1 MSNCKAMPKW
11 SQFRWAH
18 KAGIFLPDTI
28 VGAEPREAGR
38 LNEAYRE
45 AAWAHLDPSGI
56 APSVC
61 ADAVRTYYLG
71 A

>member
-11 SQFRWAH
+11 SQFRWVH

-28 VGAEPREAGR
+28 VGAEPREAGY

-61 ADAVRTYYLG
+61 ADAVRTYYVG